1 MGSSRLTR
9 LEISYEYPIDFV
21 GNTAELSTKSFVQM
35 IRIAIVEDNNTLRS
49 SLESMFNR
57 TEGMRC
63 VASLNNL
70 LNVISEV
77 GSTLPD
83 VILMDIGLPNISG
96 IEGVRTVKA
105 HFPGILIL
113 MFTVFDD
120 DEKIFDAIR
129 AGASGYLLKKTP
141 PAEIVEA
148 VRDLYRGGAPMTSSI
163 ARRVIQSFQAAPSTI
178 VEDYQ
183 LTVRENEILYSLV
196 DGLSYKKIA
205 DKHCV
210 SISTIRTHIC
220 NIYNKLHVNSK
231 AEAVARVL
239 SPRK

>member
-1 MGSSRLTR
+1 
-9 LEISYEYPIDFV
+9 
-21 GNTAELSTKSFVQM
+21 M
-35 IRIAIVEDNNTLRS
+35 IKIGIVEDNNTLRS
-49 SLESMFNR
+49 SLESLFNR

-70 LNVISEV
+70 LNVVSEI
-77 GSTLPD
+77 GSALPD

-96 IEGVRTVKA
+96 IEGVRTVKT
-105 HFPGILIL
+105 HFPTIQVL

-141 PAEIVEA
+141 PSEIIEA
-148 VRDLYRGGAPMTSSI
+148 IRELYQGGAPMTSSI
-163 ARRVIQSFQAAPSTI
+163 ARRVIQSFQSSPSSI
-178 VEDYQ
+178 IEDYQ

-205 DKHCV
+205 DKYCV

-239 SPRK
+239 GPRK

>member
-1 MGSSRLTR
+1 
-9 LEISYEYPIDFV
+9 
-21 GNTAELSTKSFVQM
+21 M
-35 IRIAIVEDNNTLRS
+35 IKIAIVEDNKTLRS
-49 SLESMFNR
+49 SLESLFNR

-70 LNVISEV
+70 LNVVSEI
-77 GSTLPD
+77 GSALPN

-96 IEGVRTVKA
+96 IEGVRTVKT
-105 HFPGILIL
+105 HFPTIQIL

-141 PAEIVEA
+141 PSEIIEA
-148 VRDLYRGGAPMTSSI
+148 IRELSQGGAPMTSSI
-163 ARRVIQSFQAAPSTI
+163 ARRVIQSFQAAPYSI
-178 VEDYQ
+178 IKDYQ

-239 SPRK
+239 GPRK

>member
-1 MGSSRLTR
+1 
-9 LEISYEYPIDFV
+9 
-21 GNTAELSTKSFVQM
+21 M
-35 IRIAIVEDNNTLRS
+35 IKIAIVEDNNTLRS
-49 SLESMFNR
+49 SLESLFNR

-70 LNVISEV
+70 LNVVSEI
-77 GSTLPD
+77 GSALPD

-96 IEGVRTVKA
+96 IEGVRTVKT
-105 HFPGILIL
+105 HFPAIQVL

-141 PAEIVEA
+141 PSEIIEA
-148 VRDLYRGGAPMTSSI
+148 IRELYQGGAPMTSSI
-163 ARRVIQSFQAAPSTI
+163 ARRVIQSFQASPPSI
-178 VEDYQ
+178 IEDYQ

-205 DKHCV
+205 DKYCV

-239 SPRK
+239 GPRK

>member
-1 MGSSRLTR
+1 
-9 LEISYEYPIDFV
+9 
-21 GNTAELSTKSFVQM
+21 M
-35 IRIAIVEDNNTLRS
+35 IKIAVVEDNPALRA
-49 SLESMFNR
+49 SLVSLFDR

-77 GSTLPD
+77 GSALPD
-83 VILMDIGLPNISG
+83 IILMDIGLPNISG
-96 IEGVRTVKA
+96 IEGVRTVKT
-105 HFPGILIL
+105 HFPAIQIL

-141 PAEIVEA
+141 PDEIVQA
-148 VRDLYRGGAPMTSSI
+148 VRELSLGGAPMTSSI
-163 ARRVIQSFQAAPSTI
+163 ARRVIQSFQVAPATL
-178 VEDYQ
+178 VEDYR

-205 DKHCV
+205 DKYCV

-231 AEAVARVL
+231 SQAVARVL
-239 SPRK
+239 NPRKRG